1 MGPSTP
7 GVASQV
13 LHRRQSSPPLTCWQ
27 PLLNAAQD
35 TSLWLAHVHLPS
47 TRIPRV
53 RGERNRVWTQRV
65 VLLGYRCFL
74 YLLGVTSS
82 NSLTCMCSSCRGK
95 GQGFSPHVGACL
107 PSSVLLVAVVA
118 ELNRRACGS
127 AWGWHCLRS
136 GAGCLSL
143 RLVVAVKG
151 IELQWVKLKGSS
163 WDSEMGR
170 EFLVARSEMWSV
182 STV

>member
-1 MGPSTP
+1 M
-7 GVASQV
+7 

-82 NSLTCMCSSCRGK
+82 NSDLHVLFLQRKRSRFQPTRGCMSPVISPACSCG
-95 GQGFSPHVGACL
+95 GWAEPPGLWVCL
-107 PSSVLLVAVVA
+107 GMALSEIWSWMFEPQ
-118 ELNRRACGS
+118 ACGCCEGYWIAVS
-127 AWGWHCLRS
+127 EAEGIIMGFRDGAWILGCQFRDVECFDSLEGWTC
-136 GAGCLSL
+136 
-143 RLVVAVKG
+143 
-151 IELQWVKLKGSS
+151 W
-163 WDSEMGR
+163 
-170 EFLVARSEMWSV
+170 
-182 STV
+182 